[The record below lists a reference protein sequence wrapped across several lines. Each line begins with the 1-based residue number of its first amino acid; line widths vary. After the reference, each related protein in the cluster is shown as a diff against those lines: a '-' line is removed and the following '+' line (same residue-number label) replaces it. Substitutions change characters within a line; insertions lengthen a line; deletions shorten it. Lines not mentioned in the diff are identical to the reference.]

1 MDIEAEDV
9 TVFVYTAGVMVSGLW
24 VGSPEPAITPGVATI
39 GVIAAVGWTA
49 YFNWRVKPQFR
60 DDDEPDDGDP
70 DAERP
75 EDGDL
80 DPESPENG
88 DPDVESRDDGDGHAG
103 EEPAG

>member
-9 TVFVYTAGVMVSGLW
+9 TVFVYTVGVMVSGLW